1 MIADVLFTEQMS
13 REKLQRYRT
22 FELGVFGFIDDTHST
37 LAELG
42 DYLVMADALADH
54 HDRGIVPSW
63 YS

>member
-22 FELGVFGFIDDTHST
+22 IELGVLGLVDDTHAAF
-37 LAELG
+37 AEHLN
-42 DYLVMADALADH
+42 DLVVANGGAYVQ
-54 HDRGIVPSW
+54 DRGIVPSW